1 MATAERRQPARRA
14 QTPKEGD
21 DNARR
26 WMIGGTVAVGVGLVA
41 FALIR
46 KWVKERRG
54 TRQSAQA
61 ASDLVAQTRKEAQ
74 ADASKAQT
82 ITDAEAQM
90 IADSLYSMMEGFGT
104 YDSDIL
110 KLFGKMR
117 SKGDWAIV
125 SAKFGTREYGTC
137 GSPLWSWMPSTPT
150 NLYGWLVNECS
161 TSTMTKIDSLLSQW
175 GVTA

>member
-1 MATAERRQPARRA
+1 
-14 QTPKEGD
+14 
-21 DNARR
+21 
-26 WMIGGTVAVGVGLVA
+26 MIGGTVAVGVGLVA

-46 KWVKERRG
+46 KWVKERRK
-54 TRQSAQA
+54 TRQSALA
-61 ASDLVAQTRKEAQ
+61 ASDLVTQTRKEAKT
-74 ADASKAQT
+74 DASKAQT

-110 KLFGKMR
+110 KLFGKMM

-161 TSTMTKIDSLLSQW
+161 TSTMAEIDSLLSKW